1 MNAWIQW
8 KRKRIIKREE
18 KNQLPRLYAASV
30 PGLKHEKKEE
40 DCEDASTKATI
51 DAETAVL
58 VVADGVSSCRYGGKG
73 ARVAAAAAKEE
84 IRIQLLDHPDP
95 TKDPKRWM
103 AALFAKVRRQL
114 ARSADRLGCG
124 IQDMGTTLLVGIYQ
138 NPYWIVAQV
147 GDGGI
152 VAKKGTRFEVVLA
165 GRPQQQE
172 NWVIPLT
179 APRWVEDI
187 QVRMVENPD
196 WIAMFS
202 DGLDRLVFDCQPG
215 KKILNENRTMIFE
228 KIFDKADA
236 VNGDQIIKQL
246 LNVQSV
252 DRLSSDD
259 KSLAIAFRREG
270 ATG

>member
-8 KRKRIIKREE
+8 KRKRIIKREG
-18 KNQLPRLYAASV
+18 KNRLPRLYAASV

-40 DCEDASTKATI
+40 DCEDASTKTSI

-73 ARVAAAAAKEE
+73 ARVAATAAKEE

-95 TKDPKRWM
+95 TKDPERWM

-114 ARSADRLGCG
+114 ARSADRLGCS
-124 IQDMGTTLLVGIYQ
+124 IQDMGTTLLVGVYQ
-138 NPYWIVAQV
+138 NPHWVVAQV

-152 VAKKGTRFEVVLA
+152 VAKKGTCFEVVLA

-196 WIAMFS
+196 WIALFS

-215 KKILNENRTMIFE
+215 KKTLNENRTMIFE

-236 VNGDQIIKQL
+236 VNGDQIAKQL
-246 LNVQSV
+246 LNVQSI

-270 ATG
+270 ATK

>member
-1 MNAWIQW
+1 MNAWIEW
-8 KRKRIIKREE
+8 KRKSILKRHA
-18 KNQLPRLYAASV
+18 KNGLPRLYAASV

-40 DCEDASTKATI
+40 ACEDASGKTTI

-73 ARVAAAAAKEE
+73 ARVAAQAAKEE
-84 IRIQLLDHPDP
+84 IRLQLLDHPDP
-95 TKDPKRWM
+95 TENPEKWM
-103 AALFAKVRRQL
+103 AALFAKVRRQVS
-114 ARSADRLGCG
+114 RSANRLDCG
-124 IQDMGTTLLVGIYQ
+124 LQDMGTTLLVGVYQ
-138 NPYWIVAQV
+138 KPHWVVAQV

-152 VAKKGTRFEVVLA
+152 VAKKGDQVEVVLA
-165 GRPQQQE
+165 GRPQQQD

-179 APRWVEDI
+179 APRWYEDM

-215 KKILNENRTMIFE
+215 VKTLNEDRTLILE
-228 KIFDKADA
+228 KVFAKADP
-236 VNGDQIIKQL
+236 VNGDSIVKQL

-259 KSLAIAFRREG
+259 KSLAIAFRKEG
-270 ATG
+270 